1 MNAPAPG
8 TRAAPTGMIAF
19 LVVWAGQLVSIL
31 GTSLTGFGLQVWVYL
46 ETGSVT
52 RLALVSLFF
61 SLPSILLAPVAGA
74 LVDRW
79 DRRLTMLV
87 SDLIAGITTITIA
100 ALFFTDSLE
109 MWHIY
114 ALVGVGALGN
124 SFQSPAWMAS
134 VPLLVPKKQLGR
146 ANGLVQMS
154 DAIGLIVA
162 PAIAGALLATVGLG
176 AVLLADV
183 ATFLVA
189 VATLAV
195 VRFPRPERLA
205 EHAGGSVWED
215 VRIGA
220 RYLRERVGL
229 IWLLSMYAG
238 VNFVLSFTNVL
249 LIPLVV
255 SFSSE
260 TAAGTVFSLAG
271 IGMLIGSLIVSAWG
285 GPQRRI
291 RGIVLGIIYGGVAV
305 VISGLRPSLVLIGA
319 GSFLLMLGVPVV
331 NTASQVLWQTKVAPA
346 VQGRVFALRRMI
358 ASAVSPIAI
367 LAAGPLAD
375 SVFEPLMAD
384 DGSLAGSVGKVL
396 GTGSGRGIGL
406 MVVLSGIGMMLL
418 ASAGWLHPR
427 VRHLETELPDQ
438 VPDSTEAEDAAQPA

>member
-1 MNAPAPG
+1 MKPAAG
-8 TRAAPTGMIAF
+8 GMRAF
-19 LVVWAGQLVSIL
+19 FVVWAGQLVSIL

-79 DRRLTMLV
+79 DRRITMLA
-87 SDLIAGITTITIA
+87 SDLIAGVTTVAIA
-100 ALFFTDSLE
+100 ALFFTDSLQ

-114 ALVGVGALGN
+114 ALVGIGAVGN

-134 VPLLVPKKQLGR
+134 VPLLVPARHLGR

-154 DAIGLIVA
+154 EAIGLIAA
-162 PAIAGALLATVGLG
+162 PALAGVLLATVGLG

-195 VRFPRPERLA
+195 VRFPRPERQP
-205 EHAGGSVWED
+205 EHSGGSVWED

-220 RYLRERVGL
+220 RYLRDRAGL
-229 IWLLSMYAG
+229 IWLLGMYAG
-238 VNFVLSFTNVL
+238 VNFVLSITNVL
-249 LIPLVV
+249 LIPMVV
-255 SFSSE
+255 SFANE

-271 IGMLIGSLIVSAWG
+271 VGMLIGSIVVSAWG
-285 GPQRRI
+285 GPRRKI
-291 RGIVLGIIYGGVAV
+291 RGIVIGICFGGVAV
-305 VISGLRPSLVLIGA
+305 ALTGLRPSLPLIAA
-319 GSFLLMLGVPVV
+319 GSFLLMIGVPVV

-367 LAAGPLAD
+367 IAAGPLAD
-375 SVFEPLMAD
+375 SVFEPLMAE
-384 DGSLAGSVGKVL
+384 DGSLAGSVGRVL
-396 GTGSGRGIGL
+396 GTGPGRGIGL
-406 MVVLSGIGMMLL
+406 MVVLSGLGIIVMAL
-418 ASAGWLHPR
+418 AGWLQPR

-438 VPDSTEAEDAAQPA
+438 LADAGTTADAAGTT